1 METAIQCISVQ
12 VDKTLGNRLGER
24 VRILRAQ
31 RQWSQEVL
39 AELSG
44 LHRNYIG
51 HVERAEVNVG
61 FKSVYSLAVAFEL
74 TVSEFLHG
82 I

>member
-1 METAIQCISVQ
+1 MSTTIQCISVQ
-12 VDKTLGNRLGER
+12 VDKTLRNSLGER
-24 VRILRAQ
+24 VRELRTQ
-31 RQWSQEVL
+31 HQWSQEALGEL
-39 AELSG
+39 AG

-61 FKSVYSLAVAFEL
+61 FKNVYLLARAFEL

>member
-24 VRILRAQ
+24 VRLLRFQ

-51 HVERAEVNVG
+51 HVERGEVNTG
-61 FKSVYSLAVAFEL
+61 FKNVYLLAEAFEI
-74 TVSEFLHG
+74 TVSEFLEG